1 MSDEQ
6 TTHVGVPSVPPPP
19 GDRSGVLDVPSS
31 DSEQMRRILDAMR
44 LERTGDDTYAAE
56 SLPQLSGRIY
66 GGQVL
71 AQAILAAD
79 DTLVD
84 DGDGPRLLH
93 SAHGYFL
100 RPGNADHGVTL
111 AVERLHD
118 GRSFSTRRSH
128 AFQGGKPILS
138 IIFSFQET
146 QPGLEHHDPAPDAP
160 DPETLPSAI
169 DLFESVDHPV
179 ARFMSSTAAFDI
191 RHVGPSIYLGPD
203 PDRSDTQMLW
213 MRARAPLPEGSSQLL
228 HRALL
233 AYACDQVMLEPV
245 LRRQGLTWRTDG
257 LSMASLDHSM
267 WWHRELRVDDWLL
280 FVQRSPSA
288 QGGRG
293 LGTAEVYDRSGALV
307 STIGQEGMVRV
318 PEPQPHVSGSGP
330 GEQWR
335 RPSLR

>member
-1 MSDEQ
+1 MSGEQ
-6 TTHVGVPSVPPPP
+6 VGIPEVPPPP
-19 GDRSGVLDVPSS
+19 GASRHGVLEVPGS
-31 DSEQMRRILDAMR
+31 DSAQMTTILDSLR
-44 LERTGDDTYAAE
+44 LERTGEDTYAAG

-100 RPGNADHGVTL
+100 RPGNAEHGVTL

-128 AFQGGKPILS
+128 AFQDGKPILS
-138 IIFSFQET
+138 IIFSFQED
-146 QPGLEHHDPAPDAP
+146 QPGLDHQDPAPKAP
-160 DPETLPSAI
+160 DPESLPSAL
-169 DLFESVDHPV
+169 DLFDSIDHPV
-179 ARFMSSTAAFDI
+179 AKFMSSTAAFDI
-191 RHVGPSIYLGPD
+191 RHVGRQLYLAPD
-203 PDRSDTQMLW
+203 PDRSRTQMLW
-213 MRARAPLPEGSSQLL
+213 MRARSPLPEQTSQVL

-233 AYACDQVMLEPV
+233 AYACDQIMLEPV
-245 LRRQGLTWRTDG
+245 LRRQGLSWRTKG

-267 WWHRELRVDDWLL
+267 WWHRPVRVDEWLL

-288 QGGRG
+288 RGGRG
-293 LGTAEVYDRSGALV
+293 LGTAQVYDRAGLHVA
-307 STIGQEGMVRV
+307 TIGQEGMVRV
-318 PEPQPHVSGSGP
+318 PEPAPDTAGTGSD
-330 GEQWR
+330 EEWR